1 MKQKIRNISALS
13 LLTLSVL
20 IGGCTS
26 FRSDVDNGQSL
37 IQPKQFEYSKSQSL
51 KMSEQEACENGLKRF
66 EMALSDAH
74 AANQFIAVDV
84 DREAPYGLI
93 IKEMVTVPNAGYSI
107 AADDPIRASLVPVDA
122 PIWKMKSCNIS
133 VIYDVENNNELI
145 DLNSQFSQYI
155 KSKTGYNFSLIP
167 ISKKMLK

>member
-1 MKQKIRNISALS
+1 MKQKIRNFSALS

-26 FRSDVDNGQSL
+26 FRNDVDNGQSL
-37 IQPKQFEYSKSQSL
+37 IQPKKFEENKSQSL

-66 EMALSDAH
+66 EKALADAH
-74 AANQFIAVDV
+74 AVNQFMTVDV

-93 IKEMVTVPNAGYSI
+93 VKEMVTVPNAGYSI
-107 AADDPIRASLVPVDA
+107 GTDDPFRASLVPADA
-122 PIWKMKSCNIS
+122 PVWKMKSCNIS
-133 VIYDVENNNELI
+133 VIYDVETDNELI
-145 DLNSQFSQYI
+145 DLNSHFSQYI